1 MTVPTA
7 QRLVTVLD
15 GVSKTRVLFQ
25 TAIHGALDPLVR
37 DVATKLAASTSSD
50 LERLKR
56 IHRFVRDGVPYF
68 REPIEMFAPPAYT
81 LRHGGDCDDHTSLIG
96 ALAWA
101 LRYPFAVEDV
111 GDPRNPEHYTAR
123 IGYPAND
130 HPTGDTR
137 TRWIPI
143 ETTLPT
149 QFGEHVRD
157 AARRFR

>member
-1 MTVPTA
+1 VTPTA
-7 QRLVTVLD
+7 QRLVTVPD
-15 GVSKTRVLFQ
+15 GLSKTRMLYQ
-25 TAIHGALDPLVR
+25 LALRGALDPLIR
-37 DVATKLAASTSSD
+37 DTATRLASSTSSD
-50 LERLKR
+50 LERLRR

-68 REPIEMFAPPAYT
+68 REPIEMFAPPAFT

-111 GDPRNPEHYTAR
+111 GNPRDPEHYTAR
-123 IGYPAND
+123 IGYPAHD
-130 HPTGDTR
+130 SPAGDAR

-149 QFGEHVRD
+149 LFAEHVRD
-157 AARRFR
+157 AARRLR